1 MPIIQLH
8 LKTSIKYHKE
18 YDRYTEQE
26 ILALLEENDNAK
38 DFSWES
44 KIEDADEIE
53 KAQGNMPQV
62 GIGIVLILAFI
73 GIMNYMNTNVIYFKP
88 DNYCG

>member
-1 MPIIQLH
+1 M
-8 LKTSIKYHKE
+8 KE
-18 YDRYTEQE
+18 NVVCVTVRDSGCGMDKET
-26 ILALLEENDNAK
+26 A
-38 DFSWES
+38 ES
-44 KIEDADEIE
+44 KSPDFIYKNREVD
-53 KAQGNMPQV
+53 KQLYMPQV

>member
-1 MPIIQLH
+1 MLYVCQFGILVAEWTKKLQRAKVQISYFINKNREVDKQL
-8 LKTSIKYHKE
+8 Y
-18 YDRYTEQE
+18 
-26 ILALLEENDNAK
+26 
-38 DFSWES
+38 
-44 KIEDADEIE
+44 
-53 KAQGNMPQV
+53 MPQV

>member
-1 MPIIQLH
+1 
-8 LKTSIKYHKE
+8 
-18 YDRYTEQE
+18 
-26 ILALLEENDNAK
+26 
-38 DFSWES
+38 
-44 KIEDADEIE
+44 
-53 KAQGNMPQV
+53 MPQV